1 MGATSS
7 HALYATFARRIRA
20 LVYDWIVL
28 LGLLLAVVFLAA
40 LLPWGETARITFF
53 ALVISLSIL
62 YEPVLV
68 AFRGRTVGQQLC
80 NLLVV
85 APTPSGRLP
94 LWKAFV
100 RWLLKVLTGIA
111 SFATMGATQRNQALH
126 DLPFNTTVEIAD
138 PSVASPSQYI
148 RERSATAAG
157 RLPSRWRRLLVITGY
172 LVLLYVL
179 AVVVTGLV
187 VPEGCL
193 GNLSCSRSERL
204 PGEVVGTAWLAA
216 SIAVSIF
223 GWKGRLF
230 GARSRQQTPSSVGD
244 AIPPV
249 EPQSGESP

>member
-1 MGATSS
+1 MDQNSG
-7 HALYATFARRIRA
+7 ALYATFARRIRA

-40 LLPWGETARITFF
+40 LLPLGETARITFF

-111 SFATMGATQRNQALH
+111 SFATMGATERNQALH

-138 PSVASPSQYI
+138 PIKASPGEYI
-148 RERSATAAG
+148 RERPEVVTG
-157 RLPSRWRRLLVITGY
+157 KLPSRWRRLLVILAY
-172 LVLLYVL
+172 LFLLYILEVL
-179 AVVVTGLV
+179 IAA
-187 VPEGCL
+187 
-193 GNLSCSRSERL
+193 LSVSDACFEHSRCDRGDRL
-204 PGEVVGTAWLAA
+204 AGRVVGTVWLAA
-216 SIAVSIF
+216 SIAVCIF
-223 GWKGRLF
+223 GWKGRLW
-230 GARSRQQTPSSVGD
+230 GARARKERPESTRD
-244 AIPPV
+244 AEPPV
-249 EPQSGESP
+249 DPPT